1 MRCALYMATLSA
13 VRHDRILKAFYTRLL
28 AAGKKPLVA
37 MTACMRKLIVLM
49 NHLIK
54 NDKFQLAN

>member
-13 VRHDRILKAFYTRLL
+13 VHHAAFSKRFIP
-28 AAGKKPLVA
+28 ACWPPEKKPLVA
-37 MTACMRKLIVLM
+37 MTTCMRKLIVLM